1 MFAEFSLGNWR
12 QFEDIDLTFH
22 PRLTVL
28 TGANGSGK
36 TTILNILNRHFGWN
50 LQFVGTPQA
59 RKRGILKYV
68 SDVFLGRSR
77 HPLRT
82 KGNQQTIGRIGYA
95 DGHSATLL
103 VPAGEVSHEYAVEI
117 ENQVAVPGIFISSHR
132 PIHRYQKLEHIPTEV
147 HATQQL
153 LQKYLDDLKARY
165 NIGYRHQH
173 TASYRL
179 KEALISLA
187 TFGYGNEVVIGSAD
201 AVEIFEGFQE
211 ILKVTL
217 PPTLGFNRVSIRIPE
232 VVLETDTGDFSLDAV
247 SGGVAALV
255 DVSWQVYMRSQID
268 DRFVVIIDEPENHL
282 HPELQRR
289 LLPSFLEAFPNT
301 QFIIATH
308 NHFMVSAV
316 SDSSVYVL
324 NYAENRKVNSRLLDM
339 VNKAGSSNEILRE
352 VLSLPFTIPIWAD
365 KKIQQIIERHSEME
379 LNEEVLR
386 SLSAE
391 MAYLGLDH
399 LYPETVSRVFEKK
412 A

>member
-1 MFAEFSLGNWR
+1 M
-12 QFEDIDLTFH
+12 
-22 PRLTVL
+22 
-28 TGANGSGK
+28 
-36 TTILNILNRHFGWN
+36 
-50 LQFVGTPQA
+50 
-59 RKRGILKYV
+59 
-68 SDVFLGRSR
+68 
-77 HPLRT
+77 
-82 KGNQQTIGRIGYA
+82 
-95 DGHSATLL
+95 
-103 VPAGEVSHEYAVEI
+103 
-117 ENQVAVPGIFISSHR
+117 
-132 PIHRYQKLEHIPTEV
+132 
-147 HATQQL
+147 
-153 LQKYLDDLKARY
+153 
-165 NIGYRHQH
+165 
-173 TASYRL
+173 
-179 KEALISLA
+179 
-187 TFGYGNEVVIGSAD
+187 
-201 AVEIFEGFQE
+201 
-211 ILKVTL
+211 TL

-255 DVSWQVYMRSQID
+255 TPALYVSWQVYMRSQID

>member
-1 MFAEFSLGNWR
+1 
-12 QFEDIDLTFH
+12 
-22 PRLTVL
+22 
-28 TGANGSGK
+28 
-36 TTILNILNRHFGWN
+36 
-50 LQFVGTPQA
+50 
-59 RKRGILKYV
+59 
-68 SDVFLGRSR
+68 
-77 HPLRT
+77 
-82 KGNQQTIGRIGYA
+82 
-95 DGHSATLL
+95 
-103 VPAGEVSHEYAVEI
+103 
-117 ENQVAVPGIFISSHR
+117 
-132 PIHRYQKLEHIPTEV
+132 
-147 HATQQL
+147 
-153 LQKYLDDLKARY
+153 
-165 NIGYRHQH
+165 
-173 TASYRL
+173 
-179 KEALISLA
+179 
-187 TFGYGNEVVIGSAD
+187 
-201 AVEIFEGFQE
+201 
-211 ILKVTL
+211 
-217 PPTLGFNRVSIRIPE
+217 
-232 VVLETDTGDFSLDAV
+232 
-247 SGGVAALV
+247 
-255 DVSWQVYMRSQID
+255 MRSQID

-352 VLSLPFTIPIWAD
+352 VLGLPFTIPIWAD

-386 SLSAE
+386 SLRAE